1 MIKAGDIFILI
12 LAVAGVGATYGALWA
27 PRSVG
32 HTAVITVDHQVVKE
46 LPLGTDVEL
55 TINGAIGDSR
65 LAVDQGRIRFIDS
78 PCPGRYCIHSG
89 WLSRTGQVAACL
101 PNGIV
106 VEILGEEREYDAI
119 NL

>member
-1 MIKAGDIFILI
+1 LIKAGDIFILI
-12 LAVAGVGATYGALWA
+12 LAATGVGATYGAFWA
-27 PRSVG
+27 PRGVG
-32 HTAVITVDHQVVKE
+32 HTAVITVDHRIVEE
-46 LPLGTDVEL
+46 LPLGTDTEL
-55 TINGAIGDSR
+55 TINGAIGESR